1 MHKFDRRTVKV
12 QEKSVAVKGQT
23 LFLVKVK
30 GQGLFFI
37 LTTLTKDA
45 DQSTVTINVPPSCRV
60 LTPIP
65 YEI

>member
-1 MHKFDRRTVKV
+1 MHKFGCRNCITVKV

-37 LTTLTKDA
+37 LTEFERSRSSEYKLYGSA
-45 DQSTVTINVPPSCRV
+45 SP
-60 LTPIP
+60 L
-65 YEI
+65 